1 MLRQKY
7 RVDEKNQEEERE
19 KEEEAVWKEGEDD
32 SYE

>member
-19 KEEEAVWKEGEDD
+19 KEEEAVWKEGEDG